1 MVEILFSLYCILGY
15 FLLGSV
21 TSDVS
26 DKNILLFTVKKIRSL
41 IIESCLSTGNVISDT
56 FEKLKEKNEYSKECL
71 SYKQTG
77 RGM

>member
-1 MVEILFSLYCILGY
+1 MGY

-56 FEKLKEKNEYSKECL
+56 FEKLKEKNGCSGGNKL
-71 SYKQTG
+71 PGKNALHRNISG
-77 RGM
+77 SS